1 MTKIT
6 SDHGES
12 EQGLSGIEHLMEIKA
27 LGKERLSFQK
37 GALRAQ
43 YEALSQ
49 EEKAL
54 VDAKF
59 SKIFMKIAA
68 QFGRSRPFAFGG
80 TGESTPNSND
90 SDSPSKP
97 Q

>member
-6 SDHGES
+6 SDHGDS
-12 EQGLSGIEHLMEIKA
+12 EQGLPSIEHMMEMKA

-37 GALRAQ
+37 GAWRAQ

-59 SKIFMKIAA
+59 SKVFMKIAA
-68 QFGRSRPFAFGG
+68 QFGRSRPFVFEG
-80 TGESTPNSND
+80 TGEPTSNSND
-90 SDSPSKP
+90 SDSPSEL
-97 Q
+97 